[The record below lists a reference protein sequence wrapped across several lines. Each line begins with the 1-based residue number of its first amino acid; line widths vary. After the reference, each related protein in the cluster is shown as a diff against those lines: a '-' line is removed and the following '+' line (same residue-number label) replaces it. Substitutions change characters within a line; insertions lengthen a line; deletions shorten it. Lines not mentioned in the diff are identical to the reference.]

1 MVHAEWLHTARR
13 RATTRVVG
21 LIVLALTALVLTAP
35 GEGTA
40 SHADPAPVRL
50 DPCTLLGPTGAVV
63 ARCGWV
69 SVDET
74 LDSPQTRSI
83 ELRVIVVPA
92 AGPVSG
98 PPLFFLPGGPG
109 EAAGPGPGQLA
120 WMAPLREGR
129 DLVFVDPRGT
139 GASGRLDCP
148 ASNDPL
154 AGAALWSVAEVR
166 ACVTALSGRAALTR
180 YTSEEL
186 ARDLD
191 SVRRA
196 LGLPAVDLLAF
207 SGGTRV
213 AMELMR
219 GHPEAVRQAILVS
232 VVPFDMGMPAS
243 FPRDMEEALDHLID
257 DCAADA
263 ACGAA
268 YPQLRSDV
276 NAVFARL
283 RRGPVKVNLP
293 EVDPGRLLA
302 VRYGP
307 AADGVRSRL
316 YSISLSADLPRTIHR
331 AAQGDFVP
339 LATAIAERTRS
350 VTAISTPVYLSSTC
364 AEDLSWINTRAARRL
379 ARGTVL
385 ATTRLDAQSA
395 ACAVWPRR
403 QVAADF
409 RVPLVT
415 DIPVLAI
422 SGSLDPPTPPRWAEH
437 ALVNMSRAW
446 HLVVPVGSHS
456 EHSPCVVG
464 ILRQFLERG
473 TVDGVD
479 TACLG
484 DARRPP
490 FVVD

>member
-1 MVHAEWLHTARR
+1 MTQ
-13 RATTRVVG
+13 VVG
-21 LIVLALTALVLTAP
+21 LIVLALAALVFTAP
-35 GEGTA
+35 DEGTA
-40 SHADPAPVRL
+40 SHPAPAPVSL
-50 DPCTLLGPTGAVV
+50 ESCTLEGPPAAAVA

-69 SVDET
+69 PVDET
-74 LDSPQTRSI
+74 LDSPQTRRI

-92 AGPVSG
+92 AGPASG

-109 EAAGPGPGQLA
+109 EAATPGPGLLA
-120 WMAPLREGR
+120 SLAPLREGR

-139 GASGRLDCP
+139 GASRRLDCP
-148 ASNDPL
+148 PSGDPL
-154 AGAALWSVAEVR
+154 SGAALWSVAEVR
-166 ACVTALSGRAALTR
+166 ACVAALSRTAELTR
-180 YTSEEL
+180 YTTEEL

-191 SVRRA
+191 TVRRA
-196 LGLPAVDLLAF
+196 LGLPAIDLLAF

-219 GHPEAVRQAILVS
+219 GHPEGVRQAILVS
-232 VVPFDMGMPAS
+232 VVPFDMGMPSS
-243 FPRDMEEALDHLID
+243 FPRDMEDALDRLID
-257 DCAADA
+257 DCASDA

-268 YPQLRSDV
+268 YPRLRSDLD
-276 NAVFARL
+276 AVVARL
-283 RRGPVKVNLP
+283 RRGPVKVVLP
-293 EVDPGRLLA
+293 AVAPGRTLA

-307 AADGVRSRL
+307 AADAVRSRL

-331 AAQGDFVP
+331 AAEGDFVP
-339 LATAIAERTRS
+339 LATAIAERTRA
-350 VTAISTPVYLSSTC
+350 VAAISTPVYLSSTC
-364 AEDLSWINTRAARRL
+364 AEDLPWIDMRAARRL

-385 ATTRLDAQSA
+385 GTTRLDAQSA

-403 QVAADF
+403 KVAADF
-409 RVPLVT
+409 RVPLAT

-422 SGSLDPPTPPRWAEH
+422 SGNLDPVTPPRWAEH
-437 ALVNMSRAW
+437 ALVDMTHAW

-456 EHSPCVVG
+456 ERSPCVVG

-490 FVVD
+490 FVVE

>member
-1 MVHAEWLHTARR
+1 MSHATSGKRS
-13 RATTRVVG
+13 ATTGVFG
-21 LIVLALTALVLTAP
+21 LVALALAAVVFMAP
-35 GEGTA
+35 DEGTA
-40 SHADPAPVRL
+40 SHADPEPVSL
-50 DPCTLLGPTGAVV
+50 ESCTVDGPTGAIA

-69 SVDET
+69 AVDET
-74 LDSPQTRSI
+74 LGAPNTRTI

-92 AGPVSG
+92 TGPASG
-98 PPLFFLPGGPG
+98 PPLFFVPGGPG
-109 EAAGPGPGQLA
+109 ESASPRPGLLA
-120 WMAPLREGR
+120 WMAPLRERR

-139 GASGRLDCP
+139 GESRRLDCP
-148 ASNDPL
+148 PSNDPL
-154 AGAALWSVAEVR
+154 AGAALWPVAEVR
-166 ACVTALSGRAALTR
+166 ACVKALSHQADLTR

-196 LGLPAVDLLAF
+196 LGFPAIDLLAF

-213 AMELMR
+213 AMELTR
-219 GHPEAVRQAILVS
+219 GHPEGVRQAILVS
-232 VVPFDMGMPAS
+232 VVPFDMDMPSS
-243 FPRDMEEALDHLID
+243 FPRDMESALDQLVE

-268 YPQLRSDV
+268 YPNLRADLV
-276 NAVFARL
+276 AVFAKL
-283 RRGPVKVNLP
+283 RHGSVKVQLP
-293 EVDPGRLLA
+293 AVAPGTLT

-307 AADGVRSRL
+307 AADAVRSML
-316 YSISLSADLPRTIHR
+316 YSIFLSADLPRTIHR
-331 AAQGDFVP
+331 AAEGDFVP

-364 AEDLSWINTRAARRL
+364 AEDLPWVDMRAARKV

-395 ACAVWPRR
+395 ACGVWPKRK
-403 QVAADF
+403 VAAAF
-409 RVPLVT
+409 RVPLAT

-422 SGSLDPPTPPRWAEH
+422 SGALDPATPPRLAEH
-437 ALVNMSRAW
+437 ALLDMTNAA

>member
-1 MVHAEWLHTARR
+1 MVHATSGRR
-13 RATTRVVG
+13 RELTRVLG
-21 LIVLALTALVLTAP
+21 PIVLSLAALVFTAP

-40 SHADPAPVRL
+40 SHSDPAPANL
-50 DPCTLLGPTGAVV
+50 ESCTVDGPAGPLT
-63 ARCGWV
+63 ARCGRV

-74 LDSPQTRSI
+74 LDSPQSRTI
-83 ELRVIVVPA
+83 DLRVIVVPA

-109 EAAGPGPGQLA
+109 EPASPRPGLLA
-120 WMAPLREGR
+120 SLAPLREGR

-139 GASGRLDCP
+139 GESRRLDCP
-148 ASNDPL
+148 PSNDPL
-154 AGAALWSVAEVR
+154 SGAALWSVAEVR
-166 ACVTALSGRAALTR
+166 ACVAALSGQAALTR
-180 YTSEEL
+180 YTTEEL
-186 ARDLD
+186 ARDID

-207 SGGTRV
+207 SAGTRV

-232 VVPFDMGMPAS
+232 VVPFDMGMPSS
-243 FPRDMEEALDHLID
+243 FPRDMEDALDRLID
-257 DCAADA
+257 DCASDA

-268 YPQLRSDV
+268 YPDLRADV
-276 NAVFARL
+276 DAVFAQL
-283 RRGPVKVNLP
+283 RRKPVKVVLP
-293 EVDPGRLLA
+293 AVAPGRTLA

-307 AADGVRSRL
+307 AADAVRSRL
-316 YSISLSADLPRTIHR
+316 YSISASADLPRTIHR

-350 VTAISTPVYLSSTC
+350 VAAISTPVYLSSTC
-364 AEDLSWINTRAARRL
+364 AEDLPWINMRAARKL

-395 ACAVWPRR
+395 ACKEWPPRK
-403 QVAADF
+403 VAADF
-409 RVPLVT
+409 RVPLAT

-422 SGSLDPPTPPRWAEH
+422 SGSLDPATPPRLAEH
-437 ALVNMSRAW
+437 ALVAMTRAA
-446 HLVVPVGSHS
+446 HLVIPVGSHS
-456 EHSPCVVG
+456 ERSPCVVG

-479 TACLG
+479 TACLD